1 LGFRFGVFFFGIF
14 FLGVFG
20 LSNSCECFQYYNL
33 ILAGRIA
40 QGTTAVDGLQ
50 KKRQI
55 LVLCVSDEFFCLAF
69 LVVIV
74 IVVLVTDVLEG
85 THECTTARSFVR
97 PNFERE
103 GVDAWRERRGGCGV
117 GWWSCFIKVNKD
129 SRAWRVYTSFL

>member
-1 LGFRFGVFFFGIF
+1 L
-14 FLGVFG
+14 
-20 LSNSCECFQYYNL
+20 QYYNL

-55 LVLCVSDEFFCLAF
+55 LVLCIFDECFCFAF
-69 LVVIV
+69 LVVVV

-103 GVDAWRERRGGCGV
+103 GVERKKRRLRR
-117 GWWSCFIKVNKD
+117 WWSCFIKVNKD

>member
-1 LGFRFGVFFFGIF
+1 VHKKTQKNWVFVLVFFFGVFFFGA
-14 FLGVFG
+14 FG
-20 LSNSCECFQYYNL
+20 LSNFCKCLKYYNL

-55 LVLCVSDEFFCLAF
+55 LVLCVFDECFCFGF
-69 LVVIV
+69 LVVVV
-74 IVVLVTDVLEG
+74 IVVLVADVLEG

-117 GWWSCFIKVNKD
+117 GG
-129 SRAWRVYTSFL
+129 RAS